1 MTQKHFSGSL
11 VCMEHTVKNIIKN
24 NFSVLE
30 ESELDNARGLY
41 YFPNVCIFST
51 ENNISNQ
58 FAYQKRPEKF

>member
-1 MTQKHFSGSL
+1 MTQEHFSGSS

-41 YFPNVCIFST
+41 YFRYVSTFST
-51 ENNISNQ
+51 ENNI
-58 FAYQKRPEKF
+58 